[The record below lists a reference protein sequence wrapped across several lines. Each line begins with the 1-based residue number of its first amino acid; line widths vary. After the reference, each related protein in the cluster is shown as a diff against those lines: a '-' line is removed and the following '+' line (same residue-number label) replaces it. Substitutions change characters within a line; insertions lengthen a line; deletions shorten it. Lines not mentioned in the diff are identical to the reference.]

1 MPRPQNRSPRRDTPL
16 TTERIIE
23 AALRLS
29 DTDADLD
36 RLTVRRLATELGVG
50 TMTLYSY
57 FRSKEDI
64 LDGMADH
71 VLGRMKLPDEPDA
84 GPADALRTVGY
95 AFLTMMREHPSVV
108 RLFSSRVTDSPT
120 ALRGAMEAVLQRLID
135 SGIPGPAAVR
145 CYGFLITYAIGFAA
159 YQAPR
164 QWGRL
169 SGEDGTE
176 ARRQRSHFYAGLR
189 IDEFPQVVAYADEV
203 AELPYDS
210 QFDAGLNAY
219 IEATVQS
226 LADHA

>member
-84 GPADALRTVGY
+84 GPADALRTV
-95 AFLTMMREHPSVV
+95 ATPS
-108 RLFSSRVTDSPT
+108 
-120 ALRGAMEAVLQRLID
+120 
-135 SGIPGPAAVR
+135 
-145 CYGFLITYAIGFAA
+145 
-159 YQAPR
+159 
-164 QWGRL
+164 
-169 SGEDGTE
+169 
-176 ARRQRSHFYAGLR
+176 
-189 IDEFPQVVAYADEV
+189 
-203 AELPYDS
+203 
-210 QFDAGLNAY
+210 
-219 IEATVQS
+219 
-226 LADHA
+226 